1 MRGLVVGKGGSLVLV
16 TTKVGKGSGPEGNR
30 RFSLGSRIAV
40 INRSPDVL
48 ADKPSKCLPSPLPTC
63 PASYC
68 HPLTPTFSLQN
79 TESNYNLQ
87 NQTHCLDFSYWII
100 RLSPILIQDQSDI
113 CLALR
118 DWKSR
123 FNNIWGG
130 QEGCKSSLGVPAMLI
145 ADTPHRTRKREIS

>member
-16 TTKVGKGSGPEGNR
+16 TTKVGKGSRPEGNR

-48 ADKPSKCLPSPLPTC
+48 ADKPSKCLPPSLPAC
-63 PASYC
+63 LASYC
-68 HPLTPTFSLQN
+68 HPLTPTFSLP
-79 TESNYNLQ
+79 TESNYKLQ
-87 NQTHCLDFSYWII
+87 NQIHCLDFSYWII
-100 RLSPILIQDQSDI
+100 RLSPILFQIQSDI

-123 FNNIWGG
+123 LNNIWGG
-130 QEGCKSSLGVPAMLI
+130 QEGSKSSWGVPAMLI
-145 ADTPHRTRKREIS
+145 ADTPHRTREREIS